1 MLRTIGLAALLLAGC
16 GRSAPEAA
24 TENERPQ
31 AGGVDIT
38 APAPPGVPLSLTR
51 LDCGYGEFKDMNS
64 FFSDKPGVYPPGP
77 GRVTDSCYL
86 IRHGKDVM
94 VWDTGLPAAT
104 KQKPIVEDNMS
115 GAITV
120 TLADQ
125 LQQLGIK
132 PADVTVV
139 GISHMHGD
147 HTGQAAQFTNARL
160 VIGKGDFEKLA
171 GTPGDTLQGW
181 RKQEPQRADELKT
194 SAKAVTLTT
203 ADTDVFGD
211 GSVIALHLPGHTP
224 DHMGLLV
231 KLKSGPVLLSGDTYH
246 TQIARE
252 KKSVPGFNTDRA
264 ESVKSME
271 RLEQVLAQTH
281 ARLIIQHEP
290 NDIAKLP
297 AFPKAA
303 Q

>member
-16 GRSAPEAA
+16 KASAPEQAKDANKAA
-24 TENERPQ
+24 A
-31 AGGVDIT
+31 AGINLT
-38 APAPPGVPLSLTR
+38 APAPAGLTLSLTR
-51 LDCGYGEFKDMNS
+51 LDCGHAEFKDMNG

-77 GRVTDSCYL
+77 GKVTDSCYL
-86 IRHGKDVM
+86 IRHGSDVM

-104 KQKPIVEDNMS
+104 RDKPMVQDNMT

-125 LQQLGIK
+125 LHQLGIK
-132 PADVTVV
+132 PADVTVL
-139 GISHMHGD
+139 GISHEHGD

-160 VIGKGDFEKLA
+160 VMGKGDFEELGGK
-171 GTPGDTLQGW
+171 PDDPFQGW
-181 RKQEPQRADELKT
+181 RGQGGK
-194 SAKAVTLTT
+194 VTLTT

-246 TQIARE
+246 TQVARE

-264 ESVKSME
+264 QSVQSMD
-271 RLEQVLAQTH
+271 RLERILGETH
-281 ARLIIQHEP
+281 AKLIIQHEP
-290 NDIAKLP
+290 KDIAKLP

-303 Q
+303 E